1 MIWQDQRTM
10 TPYNFRTS
18 LEALGLSQAACGR
31 FLNLSSRQIARMLD
45 GEATVPV
52 PIALLFAL
60 MLAKG
65 EMPIDPGG
73 E

>member
-1 MIWQDQRTM
+1 M
-10 TPYNFRTS
+10 TPLQFRET
-18 LEALGLSQAACGR
+18 LQDLKLSQAACGR

-45 GEATVPV
+45 GEAKVPT